1 MHLLLSFLILVFSNL
16 AQAANILVIES
27 YHQELPWVQD
37 NSRGLKSVLGN
48 QNQLEYL
55 YLDSKRIPAEN
66 HPAQAQKAWQHFIE
80 VKPDLVIIC
89 DDDAI
94 NLLAHR
100 IARHGTP
107 VVYLGMNSNPRQNG
121 TYGSTNITGVLERPL
136 LKRNIV
142 EMSALLGSP
151 QKALVLFDDSAVSK
165 TALRDNFGNV
175 TSWKLNTLRVD
186 LLQTDSYPHW
196 QGLIRTARAEG
207 YEMIFIGLYHTLRDQ
222 NGKHID
228 TDEAIRW
235 ASKESNVPLFG
246 FWDFSVGPQKAIGG
260 LVMSGYEQGAAAG
273 AMANELLQ
281 GKTAKAL
288 TPRIASRGE
297 YLFSHSGMSRW
308 KLSPPYEQTNIL
320 WVE

>member
-1 MHLLLSFLILVFSNL
+1 MRPLLLFLFLVFPNL
-16 AQAANILVIES
+16 TQAANILVIES
-27 YHQELPWVQD
+27 YNQTLPWVQD

-48 QNQLEYL
+48 QNKLEYL
-55 YLDSKRIPAEN
+55 YLDTKRTPVED
-66 HPAQAQKAWQHFIE
+66 HPALAQKAWQHYIE
-80 VKPDLVIIC
+80 TKPDLVIIC
-89 DDDAI
+89 DDDAV

-100 IARHGTP
+100 IARYGTP

-151 QKALVLFDDSAVSK
+151 QKALVLFDDSSVSK
-165 TALRDNFGNV
+165 TALRDNFGDV
-175 TSWKLNTLRVD
+175 TNWQLNKLHVD
-186 LLQTDSYPHW
+186 LQQTDSYPHW
-196 QGLIRTARAEG
+196 QEIIQTARTQG

-222 NGKHID
+222 NGNHID

-235 ASKESNVPLFG
+235 AAKQSNVPLFG

-260 LVMSGYEQGAAAG
+260 LVMSGYEQGTAAG

-281 GKTAKAL
+281 GKKANSLIPRTAA
-288 TPRIASRGE
+288 RGE
-297 YLFSHSGMSRW
+297 YLFSRSGMNRW
-308 KLSPPYEQTNIL
+308 KLSVPYEQTNIL

>member
-1 MHLLLSFLILVFSNL
+1 MRPLLLFLILVCSNL
-16 AQAANILVIES
+16 TQAANILVIES
-27 YHQELPWVQD
+27 YNQTLPWVQD

-48 QNQLEYL
+48 QNKLQYL
-55 YLDSKRIPAEN
+55 YLDTKRTPVEE
-66 HPAQAQKAWQHFIE
+66 HPALAQKAWQHYIE
-80 VKPDLVIIC
+80 TKPDLVIIC
-89 DDDAI
+89 DDDAV

-100 IARHGTP
+100 IARYGTP

-151 QKALVLFDDSAVSK
+151 QKALVLFDDSSVSK

-175 TSWKLNTLRVD
+175 TSWQLNKLHVD
-186 LLQTDSYPHW
+186 LQQTDSYSHW
-196 QGLIRTARAEG
+196 QEIIQTARTQG

-222 NGKHID
+222 NGNHID

-235 ASKESNVPLFG
+235 AAKQSNVPLFG

-260 LVMSGYEQGAAAG
+260 LVMSGYEQGTAAG
-273 AMANELLQ
+273 VMANELLQ
-281 GKTAKAL
+281 GKRANSL
-288 TPRIASRGE
+288 IPRTSSRGE
-297 YLFSHSGMSRW
+297 YLFSRSGMNRW